1 VLSGVYRAG
10 NRVGSGEDR
19 FVEDAAERVC
29 LDARRHGVVLAR
41 PLAQALGLAIVGG
54 ILLTQF
60 WGLALLGALA
70 IAVGALTA
78 LRAVWRWEWTRF
90 VVTTERVYLAQGS
103 LHRRAKAVR
112 LRAIDAIELEQ
123 SAAGRLLGYG
133 TVLVGPLEIEHVPE
147 PKEVTQLVERLTPS

>member
-1 VLSGVYRAG
+1 VDS
-10 NRVGSGEDR
+10 
-19 FVEDAAERVC
+19 AAERVC
-29 LDARRHGVVLAR
+29 LDARRHGIILAR
-41 PLAQALGLAIVGG
+41 PLAQAVGLALVGG

-60 WGLALLGALA
+60 WALALLGAVA

-90 VVTTERVYLAQGS
+90 VITTERVYLAQGS

-123 SAAGRLLGYG
+123 SATGRLLGYG
-133 TVLVGPLEIEHVPE
+133 TVMVGPLEIEHVPE
-147 PKEVTQLVERLTPS
+147 PKEVTELVERLSA

>member
-1 VLSGVYRAG
+1 VDG
-10 NRVGSGEDR
+10 
-19 FVEDAAERVC
+19 AAERVC

-41 PLAQALGLAIVGG
+41 PLGQALGLAVVGG

-60 WGLALLGALA
+60 WGLALLGAFA
-70 IAVGALTA
+70 IAAGAVIA
-78 LRAVWRWEWTRF
+78 LRAVWRWEWTHV

-112 LRAIDAIELEQ
+112 LRAIDAVELEQ
-123 SAAGRLLGYG
+123 STAGRLLGYG

-147 PKEVTQLVERLTPS
+147 PKEVTQLVERLCA

>member
-1 VLSGVYRAG
+1 
-10 NRVGSGEDR
+10 
-19 FVEDAAERVC
+19 VEGAEERVC

-41 PLAQALGLAIVGG
+41 PLGQALGVAALGG

-60 WGLALLGALA
+60 WALALLGAFA

-103 LHRRAKAVR
+103 LHRKAKAVR
-112 LRAIDAIELEQ
+112 LRAIDAVELEQ

-133 TVLVGPLEIEHVPE
+133 TVLVGPLEVEHVPG

>member
-1 VLSGVYRAG
+1 VE
-10 NRVGSGEDR
+10 GS
-19 FVEDAAERVC
+19 AERVC
-29 LDARRHGVVLAR
+29 LDARRHGVALAR
-41 PLAQALGLAIVGG
+41 PLGRALGLAVVGG
-54 ILLTQF
+54 ILLTQH
-60 WGLALLGALA
+60 WGLALLGAVA
-70 IAVGALTA
+70 ITAGALTA

-147 PKEVTQLVERLTPS
+147 PKEVTQLVERLCA

>member
-1 VLSGVYRAG
+1 V
-10 NRVGSGEDR
+10 
-19 FVEDAAERVC
+19 DAASERVC

-41 PLAQALGLAIVGG
+41 PFGKALALATAGG

-60 WGLALLGALA
+60 WALALLGTVA
-70 IAVGALTA
+70 IAAGALVA

-90 VVTTERVYLAQGS
+90 VITTERVYLAQGS

-112 LRAIDAIELEQ
+112 LQAIDAVEVEQ
-123 SAAGRLLGYG
+123 NAAGRLLGYG
-133 TVLVGPLEIEHVPE
+133 TVLVGPLEVEHVPQ

>member
-1 VLSGVYRAG
+1 
-10 NRVGSGEDR
+10 
-19 FVEDAAERVC
+19 VEGAEERVC

-41 PLAQALGLAIVGG
+41 PLGQALGLAVVGG

-60 WGLALLGALA
+60 WGLALLGAVA
-70 IAVGALTA
+70 IGTGALTA

-112 LRAIDAIELEQ
+112 LHAIDAVELEQ
-123 SAAGRLLGYG
+123 SATGRLLGYG
-133 TVLVGPLEIEHVPE
+133 TVLVGPLEVEHVPE
-147 PKEVTQLVERLTPS
+147 PKEVTQLVERLCA

>member
-1 VLSGVYRAG
+1 MEGAM
-10 NRVGSGEDR
+10 E
-19 FVEDAAERVC
+19 EVC

-41 PLAQALGLAIVGG
+41 PLGKALGLALAGG

-60 WGLALLGALA
+60 WALALLGALA
-70 IAVGALTA
+70 IAAGAATA

-90 VVTTERVYLAQGS
+90 VITTERVYLAEGS

-112 LRAIDAIELEQ
+112 LRAIDAVELEQ

-133 TVLVGPLEIEHVPE
+133 TVMVGPLEIEHVPE
-147 PKEVTQLVERLTPS
+147 PKEVTQLVERLTPG

>member
-1 VLSGVYRAG
+1 M
-10 NRVGSGEDR
+10 
-19 FVEDAAERVC
+19 
-29 LDARRHGVVLAR
+29 LAR
-41 PLAQALGLAIVGG
+41 PLGQAVGLAVVGG

-60 WGLALLGALA
+60 WALALLGAFA
-70 IAVGALTA
+70 IAVGAVVA

-90 VVTTERVYLAQGS
+90 VITTERVYLATGS

-112 LRAIDAIELEQ
+112 LRAVDAVELEQ

-133 TVLVGPLEIEHVPE
+133 TVVIGPLEVEHVPE